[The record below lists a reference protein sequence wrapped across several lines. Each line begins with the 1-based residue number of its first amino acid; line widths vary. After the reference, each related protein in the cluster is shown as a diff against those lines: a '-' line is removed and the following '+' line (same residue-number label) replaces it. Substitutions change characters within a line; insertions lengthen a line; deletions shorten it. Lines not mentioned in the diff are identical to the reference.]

1 MNGKIIG
8 YYSVRRKPSAKA
20 MQTVPALYDA
30 VRAEENR
37 VPAKDQIAAGTK
49 FLQDKLAELG
59 ATYDQF
65 VYQLQG

>member
-1 MNGKIIG
+1 
-8 YYSVRRKPSAKA
+8 

-30 VRAEENR
+30 IRAEENR
-37 VPAKDQIAAGTK
+37 VPAKDQISAGTK
-49 FLQDKLAELG
+49 ILQDKLAELG